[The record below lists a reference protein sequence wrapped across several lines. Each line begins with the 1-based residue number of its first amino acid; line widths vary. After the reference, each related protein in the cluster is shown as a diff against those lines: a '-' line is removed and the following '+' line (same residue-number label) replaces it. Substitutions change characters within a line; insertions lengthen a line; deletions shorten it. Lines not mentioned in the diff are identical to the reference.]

1 MEDFHT
7 SFERKIVLKNDTLAK
22 QTSYELSTT
31 ILISSYERIKS
42 VKEPSE
48 DSYDRNFFTSKNHL

>member
-1 MEDFHT
+1 MEDLHT
-7 SFERKIVLKNDTLAK
+7 SFERKIVLENDTPAK
-22 QTSYELSTT
+22 QTSYELSTA

-48 DSYDRNFFTSKNHL
+48 HSYDRNFLTSKNHL